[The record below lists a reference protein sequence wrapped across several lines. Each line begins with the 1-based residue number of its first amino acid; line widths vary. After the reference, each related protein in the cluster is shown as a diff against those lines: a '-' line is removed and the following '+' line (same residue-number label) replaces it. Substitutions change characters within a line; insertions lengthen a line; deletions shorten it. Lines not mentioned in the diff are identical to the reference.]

1 MFHVKQYHGGDIM
14 DLNQTV
20 DNVTLSKVCSIKADA
35 DTDEKK
41 SITLKVKFDGSTLQS
56 VFDKAV
62 AGAVIQWQNG
72 PGRKGFNEWTDKQTV
87 SIDFKAPGRTQID
100 PKTAMINQ
108 AKADGV
114 DVTNKVALNAWV
126 MEQLAQIS

>member
-1 MFHVKQYHGGDIM
+1 M

-41 SITLKVKFDGSTLQS
+41 SITLKVKFNGSTLQS

-87 SIDFKAPGRTQID
+87 SIDFKAPGRTQVD
-100 PKTAMINQ
+100 PMVALAME
-108 AKADGV
+108 AKADGI
-114 DVTNKVALNAWV
+114 DVNDKQAFAAWITKKAMALVN
-126 MEQLAQIS
+126 

>member
-1 MFHVKQYHGGDIM
+1 MN
-14 DLNQTV
+14 LNQTV

-72 PGRKGFNEWTDKQTV
+72 PGRKGFDQWNDKQTV
-87 SIDFKAPGRTQID
+87 NIDFKAPGRTQVD
-100 PKTAMINQ
+100 PKTAMISQ

-114 DVTNKVALNAWV
+114 NIHDKAALATWITD
-126 MEQLAQIS
+126 QLAQIS